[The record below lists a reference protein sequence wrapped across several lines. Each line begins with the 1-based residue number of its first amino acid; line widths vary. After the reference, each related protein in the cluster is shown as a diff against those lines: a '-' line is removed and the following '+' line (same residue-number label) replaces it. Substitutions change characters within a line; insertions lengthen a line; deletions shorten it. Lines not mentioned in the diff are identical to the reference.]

1 MEKTDIKSLD
11 YEELQQFMASLG
23 EKPFRAKQLYEW
35 MHEKL
40 AADLDEM
47 TNLSKGL
54 RKKLKETT
62 DYTSLEVVERLVS
75 GIDGTEKYLFRL
87 SDGNVIESV
96 LMRYHHGN
104 SVCISSQGRLP
115 DGLPFLRFDTCGLTR
130 NLKPSEMLDQIY
142 RIQQVSGERVSNI
155 VVMGTGE
162 PLDKL

>member
-104 SVCISSQGRLP
+104 SVCISSQVGCRMGCRFCASTL
-115 DGLPFLRFDTCGLTR
+115 DGLERSLLPGFSRY
-130 NLKPSEMLDQIY
+130 P
-142 RIQQVSGERVSNI
+142 VSAFQ
-155 VVMGTGE
+155 T
-162 PLDKL
+162 LW

>member
-11 YEELQQFMASLG
+11 YEGLQQFMASLG

-75 GIDGTEKYLFRL
+75 GIDGTEKISVSPFRRKRDRKCAHAL
-87 SDGNVIESV
+87 SSWQFS
-96 LMRYHHGN
+96 LHFFT
-104 SVCISSQGRLP
+104 GRLP
-115 DGLPFLRFDTCGLTR
+115 DGLPFLRFDTWRAYTE
-130 NLKPSEMLDQIY
+130 SEA
-142 RIQQVSGERVSNI
+142 V
-155 VVMGTGE
+155 
-162 PLDKL
+162 

>member
-54 RKKLKETT
+54 RKKLQREHT
-62 DYTSLEVVERLVS
+62 DYTSLEVVERL
-75 GIDGTEKYLFRL
+75 DFRHRR
-87 SDGNVIESV
+87 D
-96 LMRYHHGN
+96 
-104 SVCISSQGRLP
+104 
-115 DGLPFLRFDTCGLTR
+115 
-130 NLKPSEMLDQIY
+130 
-142 RIQQVSGERVSNI
+142 
-155 VVMGTGE
+155 
-162 PLDKL
+162 

>member
-104 SVCISSQGRLP
+104 SVAFLHRSAAGWVVVSAASDTWRAYAESEAVRDARSDLP
-115 DGLPFLRFDTCGLTR
+115 DSAGIR
-130 NLKPSEMLDQIY
+130 
-142 RIQQVSGERVSNI
+142 
-155 VVMGTGE
+155 
-162 PLDKL
+162 